1 MLQVG
6 EEKYTPELS
15 RKYYDKIITYQDDRR
30 NSQNFYRRLFYMA
43 KKENKYSEYGIAT
56 QAIHTGTDY
65 DAETGA
71 VRRPLHMANS
81 YKLPDDLSKV
91 NYSSTDLLMYSR
103 NGNANQHWLEE
114 KIAALHEADDAIVL
128 ASGVGALHALF
139 WTLLKTGDR
148 VVYPKVSYMAVYRMF
163 HELFNNKFGVE
174 TVMVDMT
181 DLEEVKAAI
190 TPGTRLVHIETPDNP
205 TNGVTDI
212 EAIVKIAHENGALVS
227 VDNTFASPLNQKPL
241 EYGADFVVE
250 ALTKFINGH
259 GDAQGGAI
267 ISNDLETMDR
277 IRYEAQVNVGAVIS
291 PFNAWQIFRGSVT
304 FPLRMQRIN
313 DSSQKIAEW
322 LEQRENVTFVS
333 YPGLPSNPGHELAKR
348 QMKNGY
354 GGVISFGINADD
366 KAVERFCAALK
377 VVTFA
382 VSLGHD
388 ESLIF
393 PQPSYDERINLYPE
407 KFRKGFIRFSV
418 GLEEPEDIISDLDQA
433 FRSIGL

>member
-1 MLQVG
+1 
-6 EEKYTPELS
+6 
-15 RKYYDKIITYQDDRR
+15 
-30 NSQNFYRRLFYMA
+30 MA
-43 KKENKYSEYGIAT
+43 KKENRFKDYDITT

-91 NYSSTDLLMYSR
+91 NYSSTDLLMYAR

-114 KIAALHEADDAIVL
+114 KVAALYGADDAIVL
-128 ASGVGALHALF
+128 ASGVAALHALF

-163 HELFNNKFGVE
+163 HELFNIKFGME

-181 DLEEVKAAI
+181 DLDAVRMAI

-205 TNGVTDI
+205 TVGVTDI
-212 EAIVKIAHENGALVS
+212 EAVAKIAHKNGAIVS
-227 VDNTFASPLNQKPL
+227 VDNTFASPYNQLPL
-241 EYGADFVVE
+241 ELGADFVVD

-267 ISNDLETMDR
+267 ISNDLAAMDR
-277 IRYEAQVNVGAVIS
+277 IRYEAQVNVGSVIS
-291 PFNAWQIFRGSVT
+291 PFNAWQIFRGAVT

-313 DSSQKIAEW
+313 DSSLRIAHW
-322 LEQRENVTFVS
+322 LEQRKNVTFVS
-333 YPGLPSNPGHELAKR
+333 YPGLPSNRGHFTAKK

-354 GGVISFGINADD
+354 GGVISFGLNADD
-366 KAVERFCAALK
+366 KTVERFCAKLK

-393 PQPSYDERINLYPE
+393 PQPSYDERIDLYP
-407 KFRKGFIRFSV
+407 KQFREGFIRFSV
-418 GLEEPEDIISDLDQA
+418 GLEEPEDIIEDLDQA
-433 FRSIGL
+433 LRVVGL

>member
-1 MLQVG
+1 
-6 EEKYTPELS
+6 
-15 RKYYDKIITYQDDRR
+15 
-30 NSQNFYRRLFYMA
+30 MA
-43 KKENKYSEYGIAT
+43 KKENRFRDYDIAT
-56 QAIHTGTDY
+56 QAIHVGTDY

-81 YKLPDDLSKV
+81 YKLPDDLSQV
-91 NYSSTDLLMYSR
+91 NYSSTDLLMYAR

-114 KIAALHEADDAIVL
+114 KIAALYGAEDAIVL

-148 VVYPKVSYMAVYRMF
+148 VVYPNVSYMAVYRMF
-163 HELFNNKFGVE
+163 HELFNQKFGVE

-181 DLEEVKAAI
+181 DLEAVRKAI
-190 TPGTRLVHIETPDNP
+190 TPDTRLVHIETPDNP
-205 TNGVTDI
+205 TVGVTDI
-212 EAIVKIAHENGALVS
+212 EAIAKIAHENGAILT
-227 VDNTFASPLNQKPL
+227 VDNTFASPYNQRPL
-241 EYGADFVVE
+241 ELGADFVVD

-267 ISNDLETMDR
+267 LSNNLAEMDR
-277 IRYEAQVNVGAVIS
+277 IRYEAQVNVGSVIS

-313 DSSQKIAEW
+313 DSSLTIARW

-333 YPGLPSNPGHELAKR
+333 YPGLPSNPGYELARK
-348 QMKNGY
+348 QMKNGF
-354 GGVISFGINADD
+354 GGVISFGLDTDD
-366 KAVERFCAALK
+366 KTVERFCAQLK

-393 PQPSYDERINLYPE
+393 PQPSYDERIHLYPQQ
-407 KFRKGFIRFSV
+407 FRNGFIRFSV
-418 GLEEPEDIISDLDQA
+418 GLEEPNDIIADLDQA
-433 FRSIGL
+433 LCGVGL

>member
-1 MLQVG
+1 
-6 EEKYTPELS
+6 
-15 RKYYDKIITYQDDRR
+15 
-30 NSQNFYRRLFYMA
+30 MA
-43 KKENKYSEYGIAT
+43 KKENRFKDYDITT

-91 NYSSTDLLMYSR
+91 NYSSTDLLMYAR

-114 KIAALHEADDAIVL
+114 KVAALYGADDAIVL
-128 ASGVGALHALF
+128 ASGVAALHALF

-148 VVYPKVSYMAVYRMF
+148 VVYPNVSYMAVYRMF
-163 HELFNNKFGVE
+163 HELFNTKFGVE

-181 DLEEVKAAI
+181 DLDAVRMAI

-205 TNGVTDI
+205 TVGVTDI
-212 EAIVKIAHENGALVS
+212 EAVAKIAHKNGAIVS
-227 VDNTFASPLNQKPL
+227 VDNTFASPYNQLPL
-241 EYGADFVVE
+241 ELGADFVVD

-267 ISNDLETMDR
+267 ISNDLAAMDR
-277 IRYEAQVNVGAVIS
+277 IRYEAQVNVGSVIS
-291 PFNAWQIFRGSVT
+291 PFNAWQIFRGAVT

-313 DSSQKIAEW
+313 DSSLRIAHW
-322 LEQRENVTFVS
+322 LEQRKNVTFVS
-333 YPGLPSNPGHELAKR
+333 YPGLPSNRGHFTAKK

-354 GGVISFGINADD
+354 GGVISFGLNADD
-366 KAVERFCAALK
+366 KTVERFCAKLK

-393 PQPSYDERINLYPE
+393 PQPSYDERIDLYP
-407 KFRKGFIRFSV
+407 KQFREGFIRFSV
-418 GLEEPEDIISDLDQA
+418 GLEESEDIIEDLDQA
-433 FRSIGL
+433 LRAVGL

>member
-1 MLQVG
+1 M
-6 EEKYTPELS
+6 S
-15 RKYYDKIITYQDDRR
+15 
-30 NSQNFYRRLFYMA
+30 
-43 KKENKYSEYGIAT
+43 KKENKFRNYHIGT

-65 DAETGA
+65 DMETGA

-81 YKLPDDLSKV
+81 YKLPDDLSQV

-114 KIAALHEADDAIVL
+114 KIAALYDADDAIVL
-128 ASGVGALHALF
+128 ASGVAALHALF

-148 VVYPKVSYMAVYRMF
+148 VVYPNVSYMAVYRMF

-181 DLEEVKAAI
+181 GLDAVRKAI

-205 TNGVTDI
+205 TVGVTDI
-212 EAIVKIAHENGALVS
+212 AAIARIAHENGAVLS
-227 VDNTFASPLNQKPL
+227 VDNTFASPYNQLPL
-241 EYGADFVVE
+241 ELGADFVVDS
-250 ALTKFINGH
+250 LTKFINGH

-267 ISNDLETMDR
+267 ISNDLDTMDR
-277 IRYEAQVNVGAVIS
+277 IRYEAQVNVGSVIS
-291 PFNAWQIFRGSVT
+291 PFNAWQIFRGSST
-304 FPLRMQRIN
+304 FPLRMKRIN
-313 DSSQKIAEW
+313 DSSLEIAKW

-333 YPGLPSNPGHELAKR
+333 YPGLVSNKGHELAKR
-348 QMKNGY
+348 QMRNGF
-354 GGVISFGINADD
+354 GGVISFGLETDD
-366 KAVERFCAALK
+366 KTIEKFCAKLK

-407 KFRKGFIRFSV
+407 QFRKGFIRFSV
-418 GLEEPEDIISDLDQA
+418 GLEEPEDIIEDIDQA
-433 FRSIGL
+433 LRGVCL

>member
-1 MLQVG
+1 
-6 EEKYTPELS
+6 
-15 RKYYDKIITYQDDRR
+15 
-30 NSQNFYRRLFYMA
+30 MA
-43 KKENKYSEYGIAT
+43 EKENKFEAYGLAT
-56 QAIHTGTDY
+56 QAVHTGTDY

-81 YKLPDDLSKV
+81 YKLPDDLSQV
-91 NYSSTDLLMYSR
+91 NYSSTDLLMYAR

-114 KIAALHEADDAIVL
+114 KIAALYGAKDAIVL

-148 VVYPKVSYMAVYRMF
+148 VVYPNVSYMAVYRMF
-163 HELFNNKFGVE
+163 HELFNCKFGVE

-181 DLEEVKAAI
+181 DLDAVKQAI

-205 TNGVTDI
+205 TVGVTDI
-212 EAIVKIAHENGALVS
+212 AAVAEIAHAAGALLS
-227 VDNTFASPLNQKPL
+227 VDNTFASPLNQRPL
-241 EYGADFVVE
+241 DLGADFVVD
-250 ALTKFINGH
+250 ALTKYVNGH

-267 ISNDLETMDR
+267 VSNDLETMDR

-304 FPLRMQRIN
+304 FPLRMERIN
-313 DSSQKIAEW
+313 ASTLRIARW
-322 LEQRENVTFVS
+322 LETLPCVTFVS
-333 YPGLPSNPGHELAKR
+333 YPGLERNPGFAVAQK
-348 QMKNGY
+348 QMQNGF
-354 GGVISFGINADD
+354 GGVISVGLDTDD
-366 KAVERFCAALK
+366 KTVERFCAALK

-393 PQPSYDERINLYPE
+393 PQPSYDERIQLYPE
-407 KFRKGFIRFSV
+407 QFRRGFLRFSV
-418 GLEEPEDIISDLDQA
+418 GLEDVEDIIADLDQA
-433 FRSIGL
+433 LQSVGL

>member
-1 MLQVG
+1 
-6 EEKYTPELS
+6 
-15 RKYYDKIITYQDDRR
+15 
-30 NSQNFYRRLFYMA
+30 MA
-43 KKENKYSEYGIAT
+43 KKENRFKDYDITT

-91 NYSSTDLLMYSR
+91 NYSSTDLLMYAR

-114 KIAALHEADDAIVL
+114 KVAALYGADDAIVL
-128 ASGVGALHALF
+128 ASGVAALHALF

-163 HELFNNKFGVE
+163 HELFNIKFGVE

-181 DLEEVKAAI
+181 DLDAVRMAI

-205 TNGVTDI
+205 TVGVTDI
-212 EAIVKIAHENGALVS
+212 EAVAKIAHKNGAIVS
-227 VDNTFASPLNQKPL
+227 VDNTFASPYNQLPL
-241 EYGADFVVE
+241 ELGADFVVD

-267 ISNDLETMDR
+267 ISNDLAAMDR
-277 IRYEAQVNVGAVIS
+277 IRYEAQVNVGSVIS
-291 PFNAWQIFRGSVT
+291 PFNAWQIFRGAVT

-313 DSSQKIAEW
+313 DSSLRIAHW
-322 LEQRENVTFVS
+322 LEQRKNVTFVS
-333 YPGLPSNPGHELAKR
+333 YPGLPSNRGHFTAKK

-354 GGVISFGINADD
+354 GGVISFGLNADD
-366 KAVERFCAALK
+366 KTVERFCAKLK

-393 PQPSYDERINLYPE
+393 PQPSYDERIDLYP
-407 KFRKGFIRFSV
+407 KQFREGFIRFSV
-418 GLEEPEDIISDLDQA
+418 GLEEPEDIIEDLDQA
-433 FRSIGL
+433 LRAVGL

>member
-1 MLQVG
+1 
-6 EEKYTPELS
+6 
-15 RKYYDKIITYQDDRR
+15 
-30 NSQNFYRRLFYMA
+30 MA
-43 KKENKYSEYGIAT
+43 EKENKFAGYGFAT

-91 NYSSTDLLMYSR
+91 NYSSTDLLMYAR

-114 KIAALHEADDAIVL
+114 KVAALYDAKDAIVL

-139 WTLLKTGDR
+139 WTLLRTGDR
-148 VVYPKVSYMAVYRMF
+148 VVYPNVSYMAVYRMF
-163 HELFNNKFGVE
+163 HELFNRKFGVD

-181 DLEEVKAAI
+181 DLDAVEKAI

-205 TNGVTDI
+205 TVGITDI
-212 EAIVKIAHENGALVS
+212 AAVAEIAHRNGALLS

-241 EYGADFVVE
+241 ELGADFVVD
-250 ALTKFINGH
+250 ALTKYFNGH
-259 GDAQGGAI
+259 GDAQAGAI
-267 ISNDLETMDR
+267 ISNDLEAMDR

-291 PFNAWQIFRGSVT
+291 PFNAWQVFRGSVT

-313 DSSQKIAEW
+313 ESAQKVAEW
-322 LEQRENVTFVS
+322 LEQQPCVTFVS
-333 YPGLPSNPGHELAKR
+333 YPGLPDNPGYEIAKK
-348 QMKNGY
+348 QMTGGY
-354 GGVISFGINADD
+354 GGVISFGLNTDD
-366 KAVERFCAALK
+366 KTVERFCAALK

-393 PQPSYDERINLYPE
+393 PQPSYDERILLYPE
-407 KFRKGFIRFSV
+407 QFRKGFLRFSV
-418 GLEEPEDIISDLDQA
+418 GLEDVEDIIGDLQQA
-433 FRSIGL
+433 MEQTNLL

>member
-1 MLQVG
+1 
-6 EEKYTPELS
+6 
-15 RKYYDKIITYQDDRR
+15 
-30 NSQNFYRRLFYMA
+30 MA
-43 KKENKYSEYGIAT
+43 EKENKFTQYGLST
-56 QAIHTGTDY
+56 QAVHVGTDY

-91 NYSSTDLLMYSR
+91 NYSSTDLLFYAR

-114 KIAALHEADDAIVL
+114 KIAALYGAKDAIVL

-139 WTLLKTGDR
+139 WTLLQSGDR

-163 HELFNNKFGVE
+163 HELFNRKFGVE

-181 DLEEVKAAI
+181 DLDAVKQAI

-205 TNGVTDI
+205 TVGVTDI
-212 EAIVKIAHENGALVS
+212 AAIAEIAHQNGALLS
-227 VDNTFASPLNQKPL
+227 VDSTFGSPLNQHPL
-241 EYGADFVVE
+241 ELGADFVVD
-250 ALTKFINGH
+250 ALTKYINGH

-267 ISNDLETMDR
+267 LSNDLKTMDR

-304 FPLRMQRIN
+304 FPLRMERIN
-313 DSSQKIAEW
+313 QTALTIARW
-322 LEQRENVTFVS
+322 LEQRESVTFVS
-333 YPGLPSNPGHELAKR
+333 YPGLESHPQHETACR
-348 QMKNGY
+348 QMRHGY
-354 GGVISFGINADD
+354 GGVISFGIRASDTE
-366 KAVERFCAALK
+366 VERFCTALN
-377 VVTFA
+377 VITFA

-393 PQPSYDERINLYPE
+393 PQPSYDERIMLYPE
-407 KFRKGFIRFSV
+407 SFQKGFLRFSV
-418 GLEEPEDIISDLDQA
+418 GLEEPDDLIHDLDQA
-433 FRSIGL
+433 LKQIGL

>member
-1 MLQVG
+1 
-6 EEKYTPELS
+6 
-15 RKYYDKIITYQDDRR
+15 
-30 NSQNFYRRLFYMA
+30 MA
-43 KKENKYSEYGIAT
+43 KKENRFKDYDITT

-91 NYSSTDLLMYSR
+91 NYSSTDLLMYAR

-114 KIAALHEADDAIVL
+114 KVAALYGADDAIVL
-128 ASGVGALHALF
+128 ASGVAALHALF

-163 HELFNNKFGVE
+163 HELFNIKFGVE

-181 DLEEVKAAI
+181 DLDAVRMAI

-205 TNGVTDI
+205 TVGVTDI
-212 EAIVKIAHENGALVS
+212 EAVAKIAHKNGAIVS
-227 VDNTFASPLNQKPL
+227 VDNTFASPYNQLPL
-241 EYGADFVVE
+241 ELGADFVVD

-267 ISNDLETMDR
+267 ISNDLAAMDR
-277 IRYEAQVNVGAVIS
+277 IRYETQVNVGSVIS
-291 PFNAWQIFRGSVT
+291 PCNAWQIFRGAVT

-313 DSSQKIAEW
+313 DSSLRIAHW
-322 LEQRENVTFVS
+322 LEQRKTVTFVS
-333 YPGLPSNPGHELAKR
+333 YPGLPSNRGHFTAKK

-354 GGVISFGINADD
+354 GGVISFGLNAND
-366 KAVERFCAALK
+366 KTVERFCAKLK

-393 PQPSYDERINLYPE
+393 PQPSYDERIDLYP
-407 KFRKGFIRFSV
+407 KQFREGFIRFSV
-418 GLEEPEDIISDLDQA
+418 GLEEPEDIIEDLDQA
-433 FRSIGL
+433 LRAVGL

>member
-1 MLQVG
+1 
-6 EEKYTPELS
+6 
-15 RKYYDKIITYQDDRR
+15 
-30 NSQNFYRRLFYMA
+30 MA
-43 KKENKYSEYGIAT
+43 KKENRYKDYGIAT

-65 DAETGA
+65 DEGTGA

-81 YKLPDDLSKV
+81 YKLPDDLSQV

-103 NGNANQHWLEE
+103 NGNPNQHWLEE

-128 ASGVGALHALF
+128 ASGVAALHALF

-148 VVYPKVSYMAVYRMF
+148 VIYPKVSYMAVYRMF
-163 HELFNNKFGVE
+163 HELFNNKFGVD

-181 DLEEVKAAI
+181 DLNEVRKAI

-212 EAIVKIAHENGALVS
+212 ETIAKIAHENGALVS
-227 VDNTFASPLNQKPL
+227 VDNTFASPYNQKPL
-241 EYGADFVVE
+241 QFGADFVVE

-277 IRYEAQVNVGAVIS
+277 IRYEAQVNVGSVIS

-304 FPLRMQRIN
+304 FPLRMKQIN
-313 DSSQKIAEW
+313 ESSQKIAEW

-348 QMKNGY
+348 QMRNGY
-354 GGVISFGINADD
+354 GGVISFGIKADD

-393 PQPSYDERINLYPE
+393 PQPSYDERINLYPK

-418 GLEEPEDIISDLDQA
+418 GLEEPEDIITDLDQA
-433 FRSIGL
+433 FTSIGL

>member
-1 MLQVG
+1 
-6 EEKYTPELS
+6 
-15 RKYYDKIITYQDDRR
+15 
-30 NSQNFYRRLFYMA
+30 MA
-43 KKENKYSEYGIAT
+43 KKENRFKDYDITT

-91 NYSSTDLLMYSR
+91 NYSSTDLLMYAR

-114 KIAALHEADDAIVL
+114 KVAALYGADDAIVL
-128 ASGVGALHALF
+128 ASGVAALHALF

-163 HELFNNKFGVE
+163 HELFNIKFGVE

-181 DLEEVKAAI
+181 DLDAVRMAI

-205 TNGVTDI
+205 TVGVTDI
-212 EAIVKIAHENGALVS
+212 EAVAKIAHKNGAIVS
-227 VDNTFASPLNQKPL
+227 VDNTFASPYNQLPL
-241 EYGADFVVE
+241 ELGADFVVD

-267 ISNDLETMDR
+267 ISNDLAAMDR
-277 IRYEAQVNVGAVIS
+277 IRYEAQVNVGSVIS
-291 PFNAWQIFRGSVT
+291 PFNAWQIFRGAVT

-313 DSSQKIAEW
+313 DSSLRIAHW
-322 LEQRENVTFVS
+322 LEQRKNVTFVS
-333 YPGLPSNPGHELAKR
+333 YPGLPGNRGHFTAKK

-354 GGVISFGINADD
+354 GGVISFGLNADD
-366 KAVERFCAALK
+366 KTVERFCAKLK

-393 PQPSYDERINLYPE
+393 PQPSYDERIDLYP
-407 KFRKGFIRFSV
+407 KQFREGFIRFSV
-418 GLEEPEDIISDLDQA
+418 GLEDSEDIIEDLDQA
-433 FRSIGL
+433 LRAVGL

>member
-1 MLQVG
+1 
-6 EEKYTPELS
+6 
-15 RKYYDKIITYQDDRR
+15 
-30 NSQNFYRRLFYMA
+30 MA
-43 KKENKYSEYGIAT
+43 RKENKFKEYGIAT
-56 QAIHTGTDY
+56 QAVHTGTDY
-65 DAETGA
+65 DEETGA

-81 YKLPDDLSKV
+81 YKLPDDLSQV

-103 NGNANQHWLEE
+103 NGSANQHWLEE
-114 KIAALHEADDAIVL
+114 KIAALHGAEDAIVL

-163 HELFNNKFGVE
+163 HELFNRKFGVE

-181 DLEEVKAAI
+181 DLDAVRKAV

-205 TNGVTDI
+205 TVGVTDI
-212 EAIVKIAHENGALVS
+212 AAVAEIAHANGALLS

-241 EYGADFVVE
+241 ALGADFVVE
-250 ALTKFINGH
+250 ALTKFLNGH
-259 GDAQGGAI
+259 GDAQVGAI

-313 DSSQKIAEW
+313 ESTQKIAEW
-322 LEQRENVTFVS
+322 LEQREHVTFVS
-333 YPGLPSNPGHELAKR
+333 YPGLPSNPGHTLAKR
-348 QMKNGY
+348 QMQNGY
-354 GGVISFGINADD
+354 GGVISFGVATDD
-366 KAVERFCAALK
+366 KTVERFCAALK

-393 PQPSYDERINLYPE
+393 PQPSYDERIELYPE
-407 KFRKGFIRFSV
+407 RFRKGFIRFSV
-418 GLEEPEDIISDLDQA
+418 GLEEPEDIIADLDQA
-433 FRSIGL
+433 LRAVGL

>member
-1 MLQVG
+1 
-6 EEKYTPELS
+6 
-15 RKYYDKIITYQDDRR
+15 
-30 NSQNFYRRLFYMA
+30 MA
-43 KKENKYSEYGIAT
+43 KKENQFEGYGLST
-56 QAIHTGTDY
+56 QAVHTGTDY

-91 NYSSTDLLMYSR
+91 NYSSTDLLMYAR

-114 KIAALHEADDAIVL
+114 KIAALYGAEDAIVL

-148 VVYPKVSYMAVYRMF
+148 VVYPNVSYMAVYRMF
-163 HELFNNKFGVE
+163 HELFNRKFGVE

-181 DLEEVKAAI
+181 DLAAVEKAI

-205 TNGVTDI
+205 TVGVTDI
-212 EAIVKIAHENGALVS
+212 AAVAEIAHRNGALLS
-227 VDNTFASPLNQKPL
+227 VDNTFASPLNQRPL
-241 EYGADFVVE
+241 ELGADFVVD
-250 ALTKFINGH
+250 ALTKYLNGH

-267 ISNDLETMDR
+267 LSNDLETMDR

-304 FPLRMQRIN
+304 FPLRMERIN
-313 DSSQKIAEW
+313 QSTLRIARW
-322 LEQRENVTFVS
+322 LETLPCVTFVS
-333 YPGLPSNPGHELAKR
+333 YPGLESNPGFAVAQR
-348 QMKNGY
+348 QMKNGF
-354 GGVISFGINADD
+354 GGVISFGLNTDD
-366 KAVERFCAALK
+366 KTVERFCAALK

-393 PQPSYDERINLYPE
+393 PQPSYDERIQLYPE
-407 KFRKGFIRFSV
+407 PFRRGFLRFSV
-418 GLEEPEDIISDLDQA
+418 GLEEPEDIIADLTQA
-433 FRSIGL
+433 LRAVSLL

>member
-1 MLQVG
+1 MKTIG
-6 EEKYTPELS
+6 G
-15 RKYYDKIITYQDDRR
+15 DKTK
-30 NSQNFYRRLFYMA
+30 MA
-43 KKENKYSEYGIAT
+43 KKENKYKGYGIST

-65 DAETGA
+65 DEGTGA

-81 YKLPDDLSKV
+81 YKLPDDLSQV

-103 NGNANQHWLEE
+103 NGNPNQHWLEE
-114 KIAALHEADDAIVL
+114 KIAALHDADYAIVL
-128 ASGVGALHALF
+128 ASGVAALHALF
-139 WTLLKTGDR
+139 WTLLKSGDR
-148 VVYPKVSYMAVYRMF
+148 VIYPKVSYMAVYRMF
-163 HELFNNKFGVE
+163 YELFNRKFGVE
-174 TVMVDMT
+174 TIMVDMT
-181 DLEEVKAAI
+181 DLEAVRKAVS
-190 TPGTRLVHIETPDNP
+190 PGTRLVHIETPDNP

-212 EAIVKIAHENGALVS
+212 EAIAKIAHENGAVLS

-241 EYGADFVVE
+241 ELGADFVVE

-267 ISNDLETMDR
+267 ISNDLTTMDR
-277 IRYEAQVNVGAVIS
+277 IRYEAQVNVGSVIS

-313 DSSQKIAEW
+313 ESSQKIAEW
-322 LEQRENVTFVS
+322 LEQRDNITFVS
-333 YPGLPSNPGHELAKR
+333 YPGLHGNSGYEIAKK

-354 GGVISFGINADD
+354 GGVISFGVNTDD
-366 KAVERFCAALK
+366 KTVEKFCAALK
-377 VVTFA
+377 IVTFA

-393 PQPSYDERINLYPE
+393 PQPSYDERIHLYPE

-418 GLEEPEDIISDLDQA
+418 GLEDADDIIADLDQA
-433 FRSIGL
+433 LRSIDL